1 MNPRAAPG
9 TYSKQGEQTGAADDA
24 ALLERMSRGDE
35 RALGSFYD
43 RWEGPVRAM
52 VMRVVHEPA
61 EADDVVEEVFW
72 QAWRQAGRFEAGRAS
87 GGTWLLTIARSRA
100 LDRLRSLRRS
110 REDAGLDALLESASD
125 ALIQDAAD
133 PLDATILAE
142 RARVVRD
149 SLAALPAE
157 QRSTLEMAYLEGLSQ
172 SEIAERTREPLGTVK
187 TRMRLAMIKLREK
200 LGVLREEPA

>member
-1 MNPRAAPG
+1 MNPRAASAP
-9 TYSKQGEQTGAADDA
+9 YSKHGEQSGAADDA
-24 ALLERMSRGDE
+24 ALLARMSRGDE
-35 RALGSFYD
+35 RALGTFYD
-43 RWEGPVRAM
+43 RWEGAVRAM
-52 VMRVVHEPA
+52 VMRVVHDPS

-110 REDAGLDALLESASD
+110 REDAGLDALLESGSHAE
-125 ALIQDAAD
+125 IQETPD
-133 PLDATILAE
+133 PLEATMLAE
-142 RARVVRD
+142 RARVVRE
-149 SLAALPAE
+149 SLATLPAE

-187 TRMRLAMIKLREK
+187 TRMRLAMIKLHEK

>member
-1 MNPRAAPG
+1 VNPRGAPG
-9 TYSKQGEQTGAADDA
+9 TYSKEDEQSGAADDA
-24 ALLERMSRGDE
+24 ALLARMSRGDE
-35 RALGSFYD
+35 RALASFYD
-43 RWEGPVRAM
+43 RWEGAVRAM

-72 QAWRQAGRFEAGRAS
+72 QAWRQAGRFEAARAS

-110 REDAGLDALLESASD
+110 REDAGLDALLESGSEAE
-125 ALIQDAAD
+125 IHEIPD
-133 PLDATILAE
+133 PLEATMLAE
-142 RARVVRD
+142 RARVVRE
-149 SLAALPAE
+149 SLATLPAE
-157 QRSTLEMAYLEGLSQ
+157 QRAALEMAYLQGLSQ
-172 SEIAERTREPLGTVK
+172 SEIAERTREPLGTIK

>member
-1 MNPRAAPG
+1 MNPRAAPE
-9 TYSKQGEQTGAADDA
+9 TYSTQAEQTGAAGDA
-24 ALLERMSRGDE
+24 ALLARMSRGDE

-43 RWEGPVRAM
+43 RWEGAVRAM
-52 VMRVVHEPA
+52 VMRVVHDPS

-110 REDAGLDALLESASD
+110 REDAGLDALAASGSD
-125 ALIQDAAD
+125 AEIQDMPD
-133 PLDATILAE
+133 PLEATVLSE
-142 RARVVRD
+142 RARVVRE
-149 SLAALPAE
+149 SLATLPAE
-157 QRSTLEMAYLEGLSQ
+157 QRSALELAYLEGLSQ
-172 SEIAERTREPLGTVK
+172 SEIAERTREPLGTIK
-187 TRMRLAMIKLREK
+187 TRMRLAMIKLRET

>member
-1 MNPRAAPG
+1 MNPRAASG
-9 TYSKQGEQTGAADDA
+9 TYSKQSEQSGAADDA
-24 ALLERMSRGDE
+24 ALLARMSRGDE
-35 RALGSFYD
+35 RALGTFYD
-43 RWEGPVRAM
+43 RWEGAVRAM
-52 VMRVVHEPA
+52 VMRVVHEPT

-110 REDAGLDALLESASD
+110 REDAGLDALLESGSD
-125 ALIQDAAD
+125 AEIHETPD
-133 PLDATILAE
+133 PLEATMLSE
-142 RARVVRD
+142 RARVVRE
-149 SLAALPAE
+149 SLATLPAE

>member
-1 MNPRAAPG
+1 MNPTGPSDA
-9 TYSKQGEQTGAADDA
+9 YSNRGGEQASGDA
-24 ALLERMSRGDE
+24 ELLVRMSRGDE

-43 RWEGPVRAM
+43 RWEGAVRAI
-52 VMRVVHEPA
+52 VLRVVHEPA

-100 LDRLRSLRRS
+100 LDRLRALKRS
-110 REDAGLDALLESASD
+110 REDAGLDALLDSGSELA
-125 ALIQDAAD
+125 IHGTPD
-133 PLDATILAE
+133 PLEAAMLAE

-149 SLAALPAE
+149 ALATLPAD
-157 QRSTLEMAYLEGLSQ
+157 QRATLELAYLEGLSQ
-172 SEIAERTREPLGTVK
+172 SEIAERTREPLGTIK
-187 TRMRLAMIKLREK
+187 TRMRLAMIKLRER

>member
-9 TYSKQGEQTGAADDA
+9 TYSKQSEQAGAADDA
-24 ALLERMSRGDE
+24 ALLARMSRGDE

-43 RWEGPVRAM
+43 RWEGAVRAM

-110 REDAGLDALLESASD
+110 REDAGLDALLDSGSD
-125 ALIQDAAD
+125 AEIHDTAD

-142 RARVVRD
+142 RARVVRK
-149 SLAALPAE
+149 SLATLPAE

>member
-1 MNPRAAPG
+1 MNPRAASA
-9 TYSKQGEQTGAADDA
+9 TYSIQDGTGGAADDG
-24 ALLERMSRGDE
+24 ALLARMSRGDE
-35 RALGSFYD
+35 RALGTFYD
-43 RWEGPVRAM
+43 RWEGAVRAM

-110 REDAGLDALLESASD
+110 REDTGLDALLDSGSD
-125 ALIQDAAD
+125 AEIHESPD
-133 PLDATILAE
+133 PLEAAVLAE
-142 RARVVRD
+142 RARVVRE
-149 SLAALPAE
+149 SLATLPAE
-157 QRSTLEMAYLEGLSQ
+157 QRSTLEMAYLDGLSQ
-172 SEIAERTREPLGTVK
+172 SEIAARTREPLGTVK
-187 TRMRLAMIKLREK
+187 TRMRLAMIKLRET